1 MFKIIFVLL
10 IHSYQG
16 GLTTLQFPTLDECN
30 KAKQEIS
37 EIEGHTN
44 THLGESISMKCIS
57 QRIPLKKTKCKVI
70 SNNYAHYSGNYYPVS
85 IECEEE

>member
-1 MFKIIFVLL
+1 MFKIIFVLF

-37 EIEGHTN
+37 ELKGFKYP
-44 THLGESISMKCIS
+44 HLGESISMKCIS
-57 QRIPLKKTKCKVI
+57 QRIPLKRTKCKV
-70 SNNYAHYSGNYYPVS
+70 SNEFSRVGTGHYYPVS
-85 IECEEE
+85 VECVEE

>member
-1 MFKIIFVLL
+1 MFKIIFVLF

-37 EIEGHTN
+37 ELKGFKHS
-44 THLGESISMKCIS
+44 HLGESISMKCIS
-57 QRIPLKKTKCKVI
+57 QRIPLKRTKCKI
-70 SNNYAHYSGNYYPVS
+70 SNEFSRVGTGHYYPVS
-85 IECEEE
+85 VECVEE

>member
-1 MFKIIFVLL
+1 MFKIIFVLF

-37 EIEGHTN
+37 ELKGFKHP
-44 THLGESISMKCIS
+44 HLGESISMKCIS
-57 QRIPLKKTKCKVI
+57 QRIPLKRTKCKI
-70 SNNYAHYSGNYYPVS
+70 SSNYTGASGTYYPVS

>member
-1 MFKIIFVLL
+1 MFKIIFVLF

-37 EIEGHTN
+37 ELKGFHS

-57 QRIPLKKTKCKVI
+57 QRIPLKRTKCKV
-70 SNNYAHYSGNYYPVS
+70 SNNYEGSSGTYYPVS